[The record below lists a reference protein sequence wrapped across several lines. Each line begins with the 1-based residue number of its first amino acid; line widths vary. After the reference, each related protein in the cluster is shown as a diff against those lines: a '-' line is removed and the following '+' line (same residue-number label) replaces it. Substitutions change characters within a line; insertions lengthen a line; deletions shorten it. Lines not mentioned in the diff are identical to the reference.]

1 MVYTFDEKKIKSK
14 LVKLRKENK
23 DTQETFAKKLSA
35 KMGGIE
41 ISRTT
46 VATWETDKNQTVPKY
61 DYLINICNM
70 YDCDVNYFFEDDSVK
85 SKEIKEVADLLHIS
99 EKSVEILKDNSNYG
113 NMLDC
118 LINNDSFDSFVNRIN
133 QLTAYSVVDDAIT
146 TVFTESYCKKLK
158 QFFDEYYFSEFPME
172 VSKENFRKFL
182 LTKISSNKF
191 NPEKYIERKFL
202 EEGKNCVY
210 NQCDDFSALSKLE
223 KYDLIINFISD
234 VGYDHFDAKK
244 KVENSEFRLQG
255 IMSLFIKDVIEKLTK
270 FLKPLISFIFP
281 EIKNNKKI
289 SKEISMNII
298 ANILGL
304 GNASTP
310 LGLKAMESM
319 QKENNDKSRLSDS
332 MAMFILINTASL
344 QIIPTTVISIRSSL
358 GSQEPA
364 KIIIA
369 VWIATIAAFTTAII
383 SGKILVKK
391 M

>member
-1 MVYTFDEKKIKSK
+1 MLNKIWPLFIIISFIFSIYSGNISN
-14 LVKLRKENK
+14 VSNAVFE
-23 DTQETFAKKLSA
+23 SA
-35 KMGGIE
+35 
-41 ISRTT
+41 
-46 VATWETDKNQTVPKY
+46 NQTVT
-61 DYLINICNM
+61 LCLT
-70 YDCDVNYFFEDDSVK
+70 
-85 SKEIKEVADLLHIS
+85 LLGT
-99 EKSVEILKDNSNYG
+99 L
-113 NMLDC
+113 C
-118 LINNDSFDSFVNRIN
+118 LWN
-133 QLTAYSVVDDAIT
+133 
-146 TVFTESYCKKLK
+146 
-158 QFFDEYYFSEFPME
+158 
-172 VSKENFRKFL
+172 
-182 LTKISSNKF
+182 
-191 NPEKYIERKFL
+191 
-202 EEGKNCVY
+202 
-210 NQCDDFSALSKLE
+210 
-223 KYDLIINFISD
+223 
-234 VGYDHFDAKK
+234 
-244 KVENSEFRLQG
+244 G
-255 IMSLFIKDVIEKLTK
+255 IMKIAVNTSIIEKLTK

-289 SKEISMNII
+289 NKEISMNII

-358 GSQEPA
+358 GSQEPS